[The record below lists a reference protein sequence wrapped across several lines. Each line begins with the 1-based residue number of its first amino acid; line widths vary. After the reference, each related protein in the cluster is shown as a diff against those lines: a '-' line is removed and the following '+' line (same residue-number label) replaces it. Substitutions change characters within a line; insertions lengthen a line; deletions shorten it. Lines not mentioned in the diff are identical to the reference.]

1 MENGE
6 LSSGMTDSII
16 NPEDF
21 TPLIRKAMRDNHVNC
36 AELARRTGI
45 NRSKLSRGLNGRSR
59 LDLKKVYTICHCL
72 GIDVKRAI
80 LVVTYFGDLSQYND
94 PDITIVSDL
103 MKVLPATISAAR
115 EGCARAPISDAGVLV
130 LANHIGARIADN
142 DRKVTERRHAAEFA
156 EELSPQR
163 KLG

>member
-1 MENGE
+1 MENE
-6 LSSGMTDSII
+6 ALSGSTDGLIK
-16 NPEDF
+16 PDDF

-45 NRSKLSRGLNGRSR
+45 NRSKLSRSLNGKSR
-59 LDLKKVYTICHCL
+59 LDLKMVHTICHSL

-80 LVVTYFGDLSQYND
+80 LVLTYFGDLNQYND

-142 DRKVTERRHAAEFA
+142 DRKVTERRQAAEFA